1 MPLPL
6 VYYVRVASRSRY
18 FACFLY
24 FLPMSRMLSRRYTNT
39 ESSEWL
45 AQRLVKLEISSYEEF
60 ANLVGL
66 DRGTISRYFRHDRR
80 PSIDVIA
87 PLCEV
92 LEVSPETLL
101 IVLGALDKR

>member
-1 MPLPL
+1 MPT
-6 VYYVRVASRSRY
+6 RT
-18 FACFLY
+18 
-24 FLPMSRMLSRRYTNT
+24 LSKRYTET
-39 ESSEWL
+39 ESREWL
-45 AQRLVKLEISSYEEF
+45 AQRLVKLDIASYEEF
-60 ANLVGL
+60 ANLVGI

-101 IVLGALDKR
+101 IVLGALDRR

>member
-1 MPLPL
+1 
-6 VYYVRVASRSRY
+6 
-18 FACFLY
+18 
-24 FLPMSRMLSRRYTNT
+24 
-39 ESSEWL
+39 
-45 AQRLVKLEISSYEEF
+45 
-60 ANLVGL
+60 VGL

>member
-1 MPLPL
+1 MG
-6 VYYVRVASRSRY
+6 VVAY
-18 FACFLY
+18 FYPIMTKTLGK
-24 FLPMSRMLSRRYTNT
+24 RYTEA

-45 AQRLVKLEISSYEEF
+45 SQRLVKLDIHTYEEF
-60 ANLVGL
+60 AYLVGI

-80 PSIDVIA
+80 PSIDVVA

-92 LEVSPETLL
+92 LQVSPETLL

>member
-1 MPLPL
+1 
-6 VYYVRVASRSRY
+6 
-18 FACFLY
+18 
-24 FLPMSRMLSRRYTNT
+24 MSRMLSRRYTNT

>member
-1 MPLPL
+1 MT
-6 VYYVRVASRSRY
+6 RT
-18 FACFLY
+18 
-24 FLPMSRMLSRRYTNT
+24 LSRRYTKT

-45 AQRLVKLEISSYEEF
+45 AQRLTKLDIRSYEEF
-60 ANLVGL
+60 ANLVRL

>member
-1 MPLPL
+1 
-6 VYYVRVASRSRY
+6 
-18 FACFLY
+18 
-24 FLPMSRMLSRRYTNT
+24 MLSRRYTET

-45 AQRLVKLEISSYEEF
+45 AQRLVELEISSYEEF

-87 PLCEV
+87 PMCEV

>member
-1 MPLPL
+1 MAT
-6 VYYVRVASRSRY
+6 RT
-18 FACFLY
+18 
-24 FLPMSRMLSRRYTNT
+24 LSKRYTET
-39 ESSEWL
+39 ESRDWL
-45 AQRLVKLEISSYEEF
+45 AQRLVKLDIASYEEF
-60 ANLVGL
+60 ANLVGI

-101 IVLGALDKR
+101 IVLGALDRR

>member
-1 MPLPL
+1 
-6 VYYVRVASRSRY
+6 
-18 FACFLY
+18 
-24 FLPMSRMLSRRYTNT
+24 MSRMFSRRYTNT